1 MPKSKVNP
9 HCKEEFNEEKWLIS
23 IINTGSKSGGHAAL
37 VVEGMETD
45 LSKPLFPSV
54 FIGQYDIAANAE
66 EKQDSSINTKGYITK
81 IKVYENEECTRDYE
95 KLNYPAKS
103 YIVSREQAKRMI
115 IAIKQDRDRTEAAM
129 AHGGAPAALRRS
141 GPASIPAG
149 QS

>member
-66 EKQDSSINTKGYITK
+66 EKQDSSINTKGYVTK
-81 IKVYENEECTRDYE
+81 IKVYENEACTRDYE
-95 KLNYPAKS
+95 
-103 YIVSREQAKRMI
+103 
-115 IAIKQDRDRTEAAM
+115 
-129 AHGGAPAALRRS
+129 
-141 GPASIPAG
+141 
-149 QS
+149 